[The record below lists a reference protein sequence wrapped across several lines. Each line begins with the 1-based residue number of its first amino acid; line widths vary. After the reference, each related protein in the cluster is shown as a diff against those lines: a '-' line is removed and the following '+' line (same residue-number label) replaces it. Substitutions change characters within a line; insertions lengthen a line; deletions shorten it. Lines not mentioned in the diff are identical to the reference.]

1 MDTARIAQGDAKT
14 MIRRFDIIVVGAG
27 HAGAEAA
34 LASSR
39 MGCSTLLLTGNLDTI
54 CQMSCNPAIGGLAKG
69 HLVREIDA
77 LGGEMARAID
87 ETGIHFKMLN
97 RSKGPAVWAPRA
109 QADKRAYQR
118 RMRTAIESEKGITL
132 IQDIVRRI
140 LVENGRARGVIT
152 VRGQEHHAG
161 AVIICT
167 GTFLKGLIH
176 IGEYSERCGRLGDF
190 SSEELSDSLRELGFP
205 VLRLKTGTPP
215 RVNADSIDFSRC
227 QVQMPDERPSPFS
240 FETLS
245 LERPQ
250 VPCWV
255 TNTTEETHQLIRKNL
270 HRSPLYGGKIKGIG
284 ARYCPSIED
293 KVVRFAGKSSHQLF
307 LEPEGLDTKE
317 IYINGFSSSL
327 PEDVQLEMMRTVPGL
342 ENARTMRPAYAVE
355 YDFVPPGEL
364 KSTLETRRVEG
375 LYHAGQINGTSGYE
389 EAAGQ
394 GLWAAINAVRKI
406 KGMGPFVLGRHE
418 AYLGVL
424 IDDLITKGAEEPY
437 RMFTSRAEHRLI
449 LRQDN
454 ADRRLMGY
462 GLENGLLD
470 AERHERMLE
479 KYRRANELVL
489 DLSSRLIAVDGRIKD
504 RLGASGREGEKLAAR
519 MTAGRLLKRPEI
531 RIADILEAAGLEMDE
546 EMAAIA
552 EMQIKYEG
560 YIERDLERIKK
571 MKRMESRRIPES
583 FDYAGVSG
591 LKNEAR
597 EKLERI
603 RPETLGQASRISGV
617 DPSDISLVAVR
628 LEALSR
634 REARARA
641 GAGGGE

>member
-1 MDTARIAQGDAKT
+1 

-34 LASSR
+34 LAAAR

-77 LGGEMARAID
+77 LGGEMAKAID

-109 QADKRAYQR
+109 QADKRAYQL
-118 RMRTAIESEKGITL
+118 RMKAVIETERGITL
-132 IQDIVRRI
+132 IQDVASRI
-140 LVENGRARGVIT
+140 LAHDGRVRGVVT
-152 VRGQEHHAG
+152 VRGQEHRAE

-176 IGEYSERCGRLGDF
+176 IGEYNEKCGRLGDF
-190 SSEELSDSLRELGFP
+190 SSEELSDSLRQLGFP
-205 VLRLKTGTPP
+205 VRRLKTGTPP

-227 QVQMPDERPSPFS
+227 QIQNPDEVPSPFS
-240 FETLS
+240 FATES
-245 LERPQ
+245 IDRPQ
-250 VPCWV
+250 VPCWI
-255 TNTTEETHQLIRKNL
+255 TATTEATHGIIRENL
-270 HRSPLYGGKIKGIG
+270 HRSPLYGGRIKGVG
-284 ARYCPSIED
+284 PRYCPSIED
-293 KVVRFAGKSSHQLF
+293 KVVRFAGKSAHQLF
-307 LEPEGLDTKE
+307 LEPEGVNTKE

-327 PEDVQLEMMRTVPGL
+327 PEDVQLEMIRTLPGL
-342 ENARTMRPAYAVE
+342 ENVQVMRPAYAVE

-364 KSTLETRRVEG
+364 KSTLETKRVAG

-394 GLWAAINAVRKI
+394 GLMAAINAVRSLR
-406 KGMGPFVLGRHE
+406 GQGPFVLKRHE

-424 IDDLITKGAEEPY
+424 IDDLITKGADEPY

-462 GLENGLLD
+462 GRENGLVGS
-470 AERHERMLE
+470 ERYGRMAE
-479 KYRRANELVL
+479 KYRRADEFVR
-489 DLSSRLIAVDGRIKD
+489 DLSSRLITV
-504 RLGASGREGEKLAAR
+504 SGPLREKLARSGTEGASA
-519 MTAGRLLKRPEI
+519 AGKMAAGKLLRRPEI
-531 RIADILEAAGLEMDE
+531 RMTDVLEATGIEIGE

-560 YIERDLERIKK
+560 YIERDLERIRK
-571 MKRMESRRIPES
+571 MERMESRGIPES
-583 FDYAGVSG
+583 FDYASVRG

-597 EKLERI
+597 EKLQRI
-603 RPETLGQASRISGV
+603 RPETIGQALRISGV
-617 DPSDISLVAVR
+617 DPSDISLVMVR
-628 LEALSR
+628 LEALA
-634 REARARA
+634 REARKARQA
-641 GAGGGE
+641 ADGDE

>member
-1 MDTARIAQGDAKT
+1 MDSARIAQGDEKT

-118 RMRTAIESEKGITL
+118 RMRAAIESEKGITL
-132 IQDIVRRI
+132 IQDIARGI

-152 VRGQEHHAG
+152 VRGQEHHTG

-255 TNTTEETHQLIRKNL
+255 TNTTEETHELIRKNL

-364 KSTLETRRVEG
+364 KSTLETRRVKG

-462 GLENGLLD
+462 GLENGLID

-479 KYRRANELVL
+479 KYRRADELVL

-531 RIADILEAAGLEMDE
+531 RIADILEEAGLEMDE

-603 RPETLGQASRISGV
+603 RPETIGQASRISGV

-634 REARARA
+634 REARART
-641 GAGGGE
+641 GACRGE

>member
-1 MDTARIAQGDAKT
+1 MDSARIAQGDEKT
-14 MIRRFDIIVVGAG
+14 MIRKFDIIVVGAG

-118 RMRTAIESEKGITL
+118 RMRAAIESEKGITL
-132 IQDIVRRI
+132 IQDIARGI

-152 VRGQEHHAG
+152 VRGQEHHTG

-255 TNTTEETHQLIRKNL
+255 TNTTEETHELIRKNL

-364 KSTLETRRVEG
+364 KSTLETRRVKG

-462 GLENGLLD
+462 GLENGLID

-479 KYRRANELVL
+479 KYRRADELVL

-531 RIADILEAAGLEMDE
+531 RIADILEEAGLEMDE

-603 RPETLGQASRISGV
+603 RPETIGQASRISGV

-634 REARARA
+634 REARART
-641 GAGGGE
+641 GACRGE

>member
-1 MDTARIAQGDAKT
+1 M
-14 MIRRFDIIVVGAG
+14 VGAG

-34 LASSR
+34 LAAAR

-77 LGGEMARAID
+77 LGGEMAKAID

-109 QADKRAYQR
+109 QADKRAYQL
-118 RMRTAIESEKGITL
+118 RMKAVIEAERGITL
-132 IQDIVRRI
+132 IQDVASRI
-140 LVENGRARGVIT
+140 LAHDGRVRGVVT
-152 VRGQEHHAG
+152 VRGQEHRAE

-176 IGEYSERCGRLGDF
+176 IGEYNEKCGRLGDF

-205 VLRLKTGTPP
+205 VRRLKTGTPP

-227 QVQMPDERPSPFS
+227 QIQNPDEVPSPFS
-240 FETLS
+240 FATES
-245 LERPQ
+245 IDRPQ
-250 VPCWV
+250 VPCWI
-255 TNTTEETHQLIRKNL
+255 TATTEATHRIIRENL
-270 HRSPLYGGKIKGIG
+270 HRSPLYGGRIKGVG
-284 ARYCPSIED
+284 PRYCPSIED
-293 KVVRFAGKSSHQLF
+293 KVVRFAGKSAHQLF
-307 LEPEGLDTKE
+307 LEPEGVNTKE

-327 PEDVQLEMMRTVPGL
+327 PEDVQLEMIRTLPGL
-342 ENARTMRPAYAVE
+342 ENVQVMRPAYAVE

-364 KSTLETRRVEG
+364 KSTLETKRVAG

-394 GLWAAINAVRKI
+394 GLVAAINAVRSLR
-406 KGMGPFVLGRHE
+406 GQGPFVLKRHE

-424 IDDLITKGAEEPY
+424 IDDLITKGADEPY

-462 GLENGLLD
+462 GRENGLVSS
-470 AERHERMLE
+470 ERHGRMAE
-479 KYRRANELVL
+479 KYRRADEFVR
-489 DLSSRLIAVDGRIKD
+489 DLSSRLITV
-504 RLGASGREGEKLAAR
+504 SGPLREKLAR
-519 MTAGRLLKRPEI
+519 SGTEGTSVAGKMAAGKLLRRPEI
-531 RIADILEAAGLEMDE
+531 RMTDVLEATGIEIDE

-560 YIERDLERIKK
+560 YIERDLERIRK
-571 MKRMESRRIPES
+571 MERMESRKIPES
-583 FDYAGVSG
+583 LDYASVRG

-597 EKLERI
+597 EKLQRI
-603 RPETLGQASRISGV
+603 RPETIGQASRISGV
-617 DPSDISLVAVR
+617 DPSDISLVLVR

-634 REARARA
+634 EARKARQ
-641 GAGGGE
+641 GADDDE